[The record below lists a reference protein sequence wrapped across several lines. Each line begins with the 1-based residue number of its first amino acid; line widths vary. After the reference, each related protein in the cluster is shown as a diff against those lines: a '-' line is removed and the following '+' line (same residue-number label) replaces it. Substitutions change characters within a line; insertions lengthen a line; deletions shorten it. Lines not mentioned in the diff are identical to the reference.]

1 MTTFDTAAIHNAALD
16 VSAHAA
22 PTVDAIALIQQ
33 PIGTSTVQPIVETAA
48 QTPLDEPSSLALVLI
63 GFGTLVVYRGIVQ
76 RMTAKPV
83 ARQAPRPLVK
93 PRRRAA

>member
-1 MTTFDTAAIHNAALD
+1 MNTFDTAAINNAALD

-22 PTVDAIALIQQ
+22 PTVDAIALLQQ
-33 PIGTSTVQPIVETAA
+33 PVGTSTVQPIVEATA
-48 QTPLDEPSSLALVLI
+48 QTPLDEPSSLVLVLI
-63 GFGTLVVYRGIVQ
+63 GFGTLVAYRGIVQ

-83 ARQAPRPLVK
+83 AKPAPRQLVK